1 MMYPHKLSRVSFAQF
16 MISDVGI
23 GLLVHFQVRDTLVVL
38 DVAGNEGK
46 VMLDG
51 RRCNENIKITNNLA
65 CPPQFSSNASKVLH
79 DWLCRRKNN
88 D

>member
-1 MMYPHKLSRVSFAQF
+1 MV
-16 MISDVGI
+16 SDVRK

-51 RRCNENIKITNNLA
+51 GCSDEDIKITNNLA
-65 CPPQFSSNASKVLH
+65 CPSQFASNASKVLH
-79 DWLCRRKNN
+79 DWFRRRKNN

>member
-1 MMYPHKLSRVSFAQF
+1 
-16 MISDVGI
+16 MISVVGRE
-23 GLLVHFQVRDTLVVL
+23 LRVKFQMGDTLVVL

-51 RRCNENIKITNNLA
+51 GCSDEDIKITNNLA
-65 CPPQFSSNASKVLH
+65 CPSQFSSNASKALH